1 MLRCTQYG
9 VLHIDDEVAI
19 KPHLQ
24 HTVGMGNPSLD
35 PIQANAGPHLM
46 PLRGAGGAIGAC
58 QQIRLCL
65 PHLAI
70 HPTLASSITV
80 SGDGA
85 CLGKVRQVR
94 PGR

>member
-46 PLRGAGGAIGAC
+46 PLRGAGG
-58 QQIRLCL
+58 
-65 PHLAI
+65 
-70 HPTLASSITV
+70 
-80 SGDGA
+80 DGA